1 MLYVCLP
8 VYNTDVTRLAN
19 ELLVQSKNFPV
30 ELLIVD
36 DCSGSHFKQIN
47 SEFCKDKNQI
57 TYISLPNNIGRSAIR
72 NYFLGLKSKGYF
84 LFLDGDSIIYR
95 PNFISTYLEL
105 IEQTNPDLAF
115 GGSCYQKNRP
125 SRNFMLRWK
134 YSTSRESKS
143 LEVRLKNSFGF
154 KTNNFLINIEVF
166 NQFPFNEN
174 IKGYGHEDTLFGFQ
188 LIQKDFFPLQID
200 NPVLNEVLDE
210 NLEFLVKTNNAID
223 NLVMINLDIE
233 KSPEFVAHV
242 RLLSAY
248 HTLKKKKLL
257 PLFNACYFLV
267 SGMNKFLLKKGYFF
281 LWMFDAYKLQRIS
294 KSFKAKALA

>member
-1 MLYVCLP
+1 MLYICLP

-19 ELLVQSKNFPV
+19 ELLEQSKDSAV

-36 DCSGSHFKQIN
+36 DCSTNHFKEIN
-47 SEFCKDKNQI
+47 SEFCKNKDQI
-57 TYISLPNNIGRSAIR
+57 TYVSLSNNIGRSAIR
-72 NYFLGLKSKGYF
+72 NYFLGLKSKGHF
-84 LFLDGDSIIYR
+84 LFLDGDSIIFR

-105 IEQTNPDLAF
+105 IEQKNPDLAY

-143 LEVRLKNSFGF
+143 LDFRLKNSHGF

-166 NQFPFNEN
+166 NQYLFNEN
-174 IKGYGHEDTLFGFQ
+174 LKGYGHEDTLFGFQ
-188 LIQKDFFPLQID
+188 LFQKGITPLQVD

-223 NLVMINLDIE
+223 NLVMINSDIE
-233 KSPEFVAHV
+233 SSPEFVAHV
-242 RLLSAY
+242 KLLSAY
-248 HTLKKKKLL
+248 HTLKKKNLL
-257 PLFNACYFLV
+257 SLFNTCYFLV
-267 SGMNKFLLKKGYFF
+267 SGINNFLLKKGYFY

-294 KSFKAKALA
+294 KAFKAKALA

>member
-1 MLYVCLP
+1 MLYICLP

-19 ELLVQSKNFPV
+19 ELLEQSKDSAV

-36 DCSGSHFKQIN
+36 DCSTNHFRDIN
-47 SEFCKDKNQI
+47 SEFCQDKDQI

-72 NYFLGLKSKGYF
+72 NYFLGLKSKGHF
-84 LFLDGDSIIYR
+84 LFLDGDSIICR
-95 PNFISTYLEL
+95 PNFISTYIEL
-105 IEQTNPDLAF
+105 IQQKNPDLAY

-143 LEVRLKNSFGF
+143 LDFRLKNSHGF

-166 NQFPFNEN
+166 NHYPFNEN
-174 IKGYGHEDTLFGFQ
+174 LKGYGHEDTLFGFQ
-188 LIQKDFFPLQID
+188 LFQKGITPLQIE

-210 NLEFLVKTNNAID
+210 NIEFLAKTNNAID
-223 NLVMINLDIE
+223 NLVMINSDIE
-233 KSPEFVAHV
+233 SSPEFVAHV
-242 RLLSAY
+242 KLLSAY
-248 HTLKKKKLL
+248 YTLKKKNLL
-257 PLFNACYFLV
+257 FLFNTCYFLA
-267 SGMNKFLLKKGYFF
+267 SGMNNILLKKGYFF

-294 KSFKAKALA
+294 KAFKAKALA